1 MKLSEIAMNIAETM
15 YGGKGGLLWC
25 EHKEVSILGAALANS
40 LTVDA
45 LDIHDSGHNAK
56 GHAGVALVPA
66 ALLLAAPL
74 ARVPGLE
81 HIEDNDVMP
90 TSIRTPL
97 SGEELL
103 TTLVIGR

>member
-1 MKLSEIAMNIAETM
+1 MKLSEIATDIAETM

-25 EHKEVSILGAALANS
+25 GHKEVSILGAALANS

-74 ARVPGLE
+74 ARVPGFE
-81 HIEDNDVMP
+81 HVVDNEIMP
-90 TSIRTPL
+90 NSLRDAL

-103 TTLVIGR
+103 TTLVIGE